1 MDNTPNQ
8 PTENQPSEPQDAEV
22 KSAEMSEE
30 LQEFVNKI
38 FELARTP
45 SEEAAA
51 TLGAYVDNG
60 VNVNLKNQDGNT
72 LLMLAAYNGAT
83 EVLAALIERGGDV
96 DMLNDRYQ
104 SPLAGAIFKKED
116 GSVDLLI
123 EAGANPQAGHP
134 SAIECA
140 QMFERTDLLPRL
152 GVQE

>member
-1 MDNTPNQ
+1 MDNTQNQ
-8 PTENQPSEPQDAEV
+8 PTDNQPADNQPAELPEDV
-22 KSAEMSEE
+22 QE
-30 LQEFVNKI
+30 LANKI

-45 SEEAAA
+45 GAEAAEL
-51 TLGAYVDNG
+51 LGAYVDHG

-83 EVLAALIERGGDV
+83 EVLAALLERGGDAN
-96 DMLNDRYQ
+96 MLNDRHQ

-116 GSVDLLI
+116 ASVDLLL
-123 EAGANPQAGHP
+123 EADADPQAGHP

-152 GVQE
+152 GVKE

>member
-8 PTENQPSEPQDAEV
+8 PADNQPAELPEDV
-22 KSAEMSEE
+22 QE
-30 LQEFVNKI
+30 LANKI
-38 FELARTP
+38 FDLARTP
-45 SEEAAA
+45 GAEAGEM
-51 TLGAYVDNG
+51 LGAYVDAG

-83 EVLAALIERGGDV
+83 EALAALLERGGDV

-116 GSVDLLI
+116 AVVDLLI
-123 EAGANPQAGHP
+123 EAGANPKAGHP

-140 QMFERTDLLPRL
+140 QLFERTDLLPRL
-152 GVQE
+152 GGAE